1 MQGGRQLLSVDYEV
15 ACRSSLVMFCHCAA
29 LSRIACNTKSCL
41 FDQHRTAC
49 SEAVCVQDLRE
60 LVRAIKAKYPSIC
73 AEGLRRLHEAV
84 GQGFIAGGEDRGVLT
99 LRRIAAHHY
108 DGSGRTTRCPSLPP
122 LCALGV
128 GSIQNVGPLIHAAA
142 DIESAGEDSVD
153 FGGETCVDSEAED
166 SADITNLTATGVPTN
181 ADENGVE
188 AVVDRV
194 NAFAATWQ
202 QSNAS
207 SGSGMQR
214 EAIQRNVMTSADD
227 FIQYLGRLE
236 ADLEQIHLTTPL
248 DQRDR
253 VRGALGTLMSTAAEF
268 YCKKQIADITSESVR
283 RLAALRAFHGSN
295 GAFLELST
303 PRNKD

>member
-1 MQGGRQLLSVDYEV
+1 MWRFPGLHATQNV
-15 ACRSSLVMFCHCAA
+15 ASS
-29 LSRIACNTKSCL
+29 TKV
-41 FDQHRTAC
+41 RTAC

-84 GQGFIAGGEDRGVLT
+84 EQGLTPGGEDRGVLT
-99 LRRIAAHHY
+99 FRRIAHHY
-108 DGSGRTTRCPSLPP
+108 DGSGCTTRCPSLPP

-128 GSIQNVGPLIHAAA
+128 DSIRNVGPLTHAAA

-194 NAFAATWQ
+194 SDFVATWQ

-214 EAIQRNVMTSADD
+214 APSHPMAEVIHRNVMISADD

-236 ADLEQIHLTTPL
+236 ADLEQIHFTTPL
-248 DQRDR
+248 EQRDR

>member
-1 MQGGRQLLSVDYEV
+1 MQHKTLPLRPD
-15 ACRSSLVMFCHCAA
+15 RS
-29 LSRIACNTKSCL
+29 
-41 FDQHRTAC
+41 AC
-49 SEAVCVQDLRE
+49 SEAVCVQDIRE
-60 LVRAIKAKYPSIC
+60 LVRAVNTNSPSIC
-73 AEGLRRLHEAV
+73 AEGLRRLHDAV
-84 GQGFIAGGEDRGVLT
+84 EQGFSAGGEDRGVLT
-99 LRRIAAHHY
+99 LRRIAHHY
-108 DGSGRTTRCPSLPP
+108 DGSGCTTRCPSLPP
-122 LCALGV
+122 ICARGV
-128 GSIQNVGPLIHAAA
+128 DSIRNVGPLTHAAA

-181 ADENGVE
+181 ADEHGVD

-194 NAFAATWQ
+194 SDFVATWQ

-214 EAIQRNVMTSADD
+214 ADVIHRNVMIIADD

-236 ADLEQIHLTTPL
+236 ADLEHIHFTTPL

-268 YCKKQIADITSESVR
+268 YCKKQIADITSESVG
-283 RLAALRAFHGSN
+283 RLDALRTFHGSN
-295 GAFLELST
+295 GAFLELNP
-303 PRNKD
+303 PRSKD